1 MTHSRT
7 QLVGLLTDHGLSPS
21 RALGQNFVVD
31 ANTVRRIARL
41 AEVGPGDL
49 VFEIGAGL
57 GSLTLALVETG
68 AEIIA
73 LEVDR
78 YLEPV
83 LRAVVEPHGV
93 HVHLGDALKVDYE
106 ELLGGREAIVVAN
119 LPYNVA
125 TPLVLTLLETQPLI
139 KRMLVMVQKEVGER
153 MAAQAGQD
161 PYGAASLRLQYF
173 ADAKVVGKV
182 GPSVFVPKPKVDSA
196 LVTIV
201 RRAEVRISPEVVSEE
216 RLFQVIR
223 TAFGQRRKMLR
234 RSLAEVVSS
243 EAFAKSGVDETRR
256 PEELTIEEFAQL
268 AGQL

>member
-1 MTHSRT
+1 MTHTRT
-7 QLVGLLTDHGLSPS
+7 ELVALLNDHGLSPS

-49 VFEIGAGL
+49 VLEIGAGL
-57 GSLTLALVETG
+57 GSLTLALIETK
-68 AEIIA
+68 AEVVAI
-73 LEVDR
+73 EVDR
-78 YLEPV
+78 YIEPV
-83 LRAVVEPHGV
+83 LRTVVEPHGV
-93 HVHLGDALKVDYE
+93 RVHLGDALKVNYE
-106 ELLGGREAIVVAN
+106 ELLGGRPAIVVAN

-125 TPLVLTLLETQPLI
+125 TPLVLSLLETQPLI

-153 MAAQAGQD
+153 LAAHAGEE

-173 ADAKVVGKV
+173 SDAKVVGKV

-196 LVTIV
+196 LVSIV
-201 RRAEVRISPEVVSEE
+201 RREDVRIDPSIVSED
-216 RLFQVIR
+216 RLFEVIR

-234 RSLAEVVSS
+234 RSLSEMISP
-243 EAFAKSGVDETRR
+243 EAFALSGVDETRR

-268 AGQL
+268 AAQS